1 MTIVLALPSDKYGQ
15 LLAGDPPLTTLPL
28 EHLEADPLDISLEPA
43 ERDSG
48 IGDPGHEP
56 RELPLR
62 LEPPH
67 LATPVLLLFPLIS
80 SPLKL
85 VAGF

>member
-15 LLAGDPPLTTLPL
+15 LLAGDPPLTRLPL
-28 EHLEADPLDISLEPA
+28 EHLEADPLLEPA

-48 IGDPGHEP
+48 IGDPGQEP

-67 LATPVLLLFPLIS
+67 LATPVLLPLTS